1 MASYKVSPVAQR
13 DLVDIYVRGFNQWG
27 ERKADSFQLQL
38 ISSFQIL
45 AENPDIGH
53 EVTIRAQLQRFEL
66 NPYVIFYRK
75 FSYGVRI
82 ARVLYKNRAME
93 KHL

>member
-1 MASYKVSPVAQR
+1 MALYKVSPAAQR
-13 DLVDIYVRGFNQWG
+13 DMVDIYVRGLQEWG
-27 ERKADSFQLQL
+27 EQKSDTFQLQL

-45 AENPDIGH
+45 VENHDLGRN
-53 EVTIRAQLQRFEL
+53 VSIRLQLQRYEL
-66 NPYVIFYRK
+66 NPYVIFFRK

>member
-1 MASYKVSPVAQR
+1 VAIYKVSPVAER
-13 DLVDIYVRGFNQWG
+13 DLVDIYIRGFQEWG
-27 ERKADSFQLQL
+27 ERKADAFNLQL
-38 ISSFQIL
+38 VSSFQTL

-53 EVTIRAQLQRFEL
+53 EVSIRPQLQRYEL
-66 NPYVIFYRK
+66 NPYVIFFRK

-82 ARVLYKNRAME
+82 ARILYKNRAME

>member
-1 MASYKVSPVAQR
+1 VPIYKISPVAKN
-13 DLVDIYVRGFNQWG
+13 DLIDIYVRGIENWG
-27 ERKADSFQLQL
+27 EVRADKYQLQL
-38 ISSFQIL
+38 ISTFNLL

-53 EVTIRAQLQRFEL
+53 SVAIRTQLQRYEVE
-66 NPYVIFYRK
+66 PYVIFFRK

-82 ARVLYKNRAME
+82 ARILYKNRALE

>member
-1 MASYKVSPVAQR
+1 MAIYKVSPAAQQ
-13 DLVDIYVRGFNQWG
+13 DLVNIYARGFREWG
-27 ERKADSFQLQL
+27 ERKADAFQIQL

-45 AENPDIGH
+45 AENPDIGR
-53 EVTIRAQLQRFEL
+53 EVTIHLQMRRHEV
-66 NPYVIFYRK
+66 NPYVIFFRK

-82 ARVLYKNRAME
+82 GRVLYKNRAME